1 MLRITAV
8 VFLLLLGAL
17 AVDRAAFGAGCYAD
31 WSIAAPIVRKEGLT
45 TVETLARMAQ
55 AKISGDI
62 VRTTL
67 CEEKDGFVYRLV
79 IRDPKGRLSNKTV
92 DARAPFGR

>member
-1 MLRITAV
+1 
-8 VFLLLLGAL
+8 
-17 AVDRAAFGAGCYAD
+17 
-31 WSIAAPIVRKEGLT
+31 
-45 TVETLARMAQ
+45 MAQ